1 MYRQN
6 TLRRSAPTVHLPETS
21 RWHGAPVTAALE
33 RRLGLTDAVV
43 VGLGAM
49 IGAGVFVAFAPA
61 AARAGS
67 LVWVSLAI
75 AAVIA
80 VCNALSSARLAA
92 RFPAA
97 GGTYVYGRELLG
109 PLPGFLSGWGFVV
122 GKTASCAAM
131 ALTVGLYLWQERAHV
146 VAAAAVL
153 ALTVLSVM
161 GVQRTA
167 TAAKVL
173 VGIVLVVLAVFL
185 VMAWGVPS
193 TAPDAAASMPPAPPA
208 PPAVDGEPW
217 PARVLG
223 VLGGAGFCFF
233 AFAGYARI
241 ATLGEEVRDP
251 ERTIGR
257 AVVVAITVVIVV
269 YALVLAAI
277 IHVLGI
283 SGVAAGAAP
292 VLEAAER
299 IGGGEIGPVVRIAA
313 GIAALGALL
322 GGILGVS
329 RTTLAMA
336 RDRHLPAQLASV
348 HPTSRTPYIAEICVG
363 VLVAGVVLVA
373 DVRQAIGFSSF
384 AVLIYYLVA
393 NASALKLD
401 RATRR
406 LPAWIPLLGAAG
418 CVIVAGSLPWQ
429 SVVGGL
435 VLFALGGV
443 VYAVTR
449 RSMVRPGDGRSG
461 VMSGA

>member
-1 MYRQN
+1 MNQM
-6 TLRRSAPTVHLPETS
+6 LD
-21 RWHGAPVTAALE
+21 

-75 AAVIA
+75 AAVVA
-80 VCNALSSARLAA
+80 VCNALSSAQLAA
-92 RFPAA
+92 QFPAA

-109 PLPGFLSGWGFVV
+109 PLPGFLAGWGFIV

-131 ALTVGLYLWQERAHV
+131 ALTVGLYIWPEHANL

-153 ALTVLSVM
+153 LLTALSVL

-167 TAAKVL
+167 TVATVL
-173 VGIVLVVLAVFL
+173 VAIVLIVLAIFL

-193 TAPDAAASMPPAPPA
+193 GGEAESVAAGSGTAGVGAAEAGLAPVPAI
-208 PPAVDGEPW
+208 DGEAW
-217 PARVLG
+217 PARILG

-251 ERTIGR
+251 ARTIPK
-257 AVVVAITVVIVV
+257 AVMLAISLVIVV
-269 YALVLAAI
+269 YALVLAAV
-277 IHVLGI
+277 IHVLGVG
-283 SGVAAGAAP
+283 GVAAGAAP

-299 IGGGEIGPVVRIAA
+299 IGGGELAPVVRIAA

-336 RDRHLPAQLASV
+336 RDRHLPAPLAAV
-348 HPTSRTPYIAEICVG
+348 HATRRTPYVAEICVG
-363 VLVAGVVLVA
+363 VLVAVIVLLA

-384 AVLIYYLVA
+384 AVLVYYLVA
-393 NASALKLD
+393 DTAALRLD
-401 RATRR
+401 RRRRR
-406 LPAWIPLLGAAG
+406 LPAWVPVLGAIG
-418 CVIVAGSLPWQ
+418 CVTVAGSLPWE
-429 SVVGGL
+429 SVVGG
-435 VLFALGGV
+435 VVVFVVGGA

-449 RSMVRPGDGRSG
+449 RGMVQPAARSHQ
-461 VMSGA
+461 A

>member
-1 MYRQN
+1 MSS
-6 TLRRSAPTVHLPETS
+6 TLA
-21 RWHGAPVTAALE
+21 

-67 LVWVSLAI
+67 LVWAALAV
-75 AAVIA
+75 AAVVA

-109 PLPGFLSGWGFVV
+109 PLPGFLAGWGFVV

-131 ALTVGLYLWQERAHV
+131 ALTAGLYVWPERAHV

-153 ALTVLSVM
+153 ALTLLSVC

-167 TAAKVL
+167 TASKVL
-173 VGIVLVVLAVFL
+173 VGVVLTVLAVF
-185 VMAWGVPS
+185 VVAAWTSGPVS
-193 TAPDAAASMPPAPPA
+193 LGAVSLGAA
-208 PPAVDGEPW
+208 PAVDGEPW

-241 ATLGEEVRDP
+241 ATLGEEVREP
-251 ERTIGR
+251 ARTIPK
-257 AVVVAITVVIVV
+257 AVVIAISVVIVV
-269 YALVLAAI
+269 YAVVLASTV
-277 IHVLGI
+277 HVLGVG
-283 SGVAAGAAP
+283 GVAAGPAP
-292 VLEAAER
+292 VLDAAQR
-299 IGGGEIGPVVRIAA
+299 IGGGELAPIVRVAA

-329 RTTLAMA
+329 RTTMAMA
-336 RDRHLPAQLASV
+336 RDRHLPRGLASV
-348 HPTSRTPYIAEICVG
+348 HPTTRTPYVAEICVG
-363 VLVAGVVLVA
+363 ALVAGIVLVA

-384 AVLIYYLVA
+384 AVLVYYLVA
-393 NASALKLD
+393 NAAALRLT
-401 RATRR
+401 REHRR
-406 LPAWIPLLGAAG
+406 LPAWVPVLGAVG
-418 CVIVAGSLPWQ
+418 CVVVAGSLPWQ
-429 SVVGGL
+429 SVTAG
-435 VLFALGGV
+435 FAVFAVGGV

-449 RSMVRPGDGRSG
+449 RRAIPPGVPSQT
-461 VMSGA
+461 

>member
-1 MYRQN
+1 MDS
-6 TLRRSAPTVHLPETS
+6 TLD
-21 RWHGAPVTAALE
+21 
-33 RRLGLTDAVV
+33 RRLGPSDAVV

-67 LVWVSLAI
+67 WVWASLAG
-75 AAVIA
+75 AAVVA

-92 RFPAA
+92 QFPAA

-109 PLPGFLSGWGFVV
+109 PLPGFLAGWGFVV

-131 ALTVGLYLWQERAHV
+131 ALTVGLYLWPEQSSV
-146 VAAAAVL
+146 VAAVAVL
-153 ALTVLSVM
+153 ALTVLSVL

-167 TAAKVL
+167 TASKVL
-173 VGIVLVVLAVFL
+173 VGVVLAALAVF
-185 VMAWGVPS
+185 VVAAFVSSAGSSAVPG
-193 TAPDAAASMPPAPPA
+193 AAAPAA
-208 PPAVDGEPW
+208 VPAVDGEALPG
-217 PARVLG
+217 RILG

-251 ERTIGR
+251 SRTIPR
-257 AVVVAITVVIVV
+257 AVVIAISVVIAV
-269 YALVLAAI
+269 YAIVLAATV
-277 IHVLGI
+277 HVLGVG
-283 SGVAAGAAP
+283 GVAASAAP
-292 VLEAAER
+292 VLDAAER
-299 IGGGEIGPVVRIAA
+299 AAAGEVLAPVVRIAA

-322 GGILGVS
+322 GGVLGVS

-336 RDRHLPAQLASV
+336 RDRHLPAPLAAV
-348 HPTSRTPYIAEICVG
+348 HPTTRTPYVAEICVG
-363 VLVAGVVLVA
+363 VVVAVIVLAA

-393 NASALKLD
+393 NTAALRLD
-401 RATRR
+401 RRR
-406 LPAWIPLLGAAG
+406 RGLPAWVPVLGAVG

-435 VLFALGGV
+435 VVFVVGGV

-449 RSMVRPGDGRSG
+449 PRAVTPGVASR
-461 VMSGA
+461 A

>member
-1 MYRQN
+1 M
-6 TLRRSAPTVHLPETS
+6 LD
-21 RWHGAPVTAALE
+21 

-75 AAVIA
+75 AAVVA

-92 RFPAA
+92 QFPAA

-109 PLPGFLSGWGFVV
+109 PLPGFLAGWGFIV

-131 ALTVGLYLWQERAHV
+131 ALTVGLYIWPEHANL

-153 ALTVLSVM
+153 LLTALSVL

-167 TAAKVL
+167 TVATVL
-173 VGIVLVVLAVFL
+173 VAIVLIVLAIFL
-185 VMAWGVPS
+185 VMAWVAPS
-193 TAPDAAASMPPAPPA
+193 GGEAESVAAGSGTTGLAAAEAGLAPVPAI
-208 PPAVDGEPW
+208 DGEAW
-217 PARVLG
+217 PARLLG

-251 ERTIGR
+251 ARTIPR
-257 AVVVAITVVIVV
+257 AVMLAISLVIVV
-269 YALVLAAI
+269 YALVLAAV
-277 IHVLGI
+277 IHVLGVG
-283 SGVAAGAAP
+283 GVAAGAAP

-299 IGGGEIGPVVRIAA
+299 IGGGELAAVVRIAA

-336 RDRHLPAQLASV
+336 RDRHLPAPLAAV
-348 HPTSRTPYIAEICVG
+348 HATRRTPYVAEICVG
-363 VLVAGVVLVA
+363 VLVAVIVLLA

-384 AVLIYYLVA
+384 AVLVYYLVA
-393 NASALKLD
+393 NTAALRLD
-401 RATRR
+401 RRRRR
-406 LPAWIPLLGAAG
+406 LPAWVPVLGAIG
-418 CVIVAGSLPWQ
+418 CVTVAGSLPWE
-429 SVVGGL
+429 SVVGG
-435 VLFALGGV
+435 VVVFVVGGA

-449 RSMVRPGDGRSG
+449 RGMVQPAARSHQ
-461 VMSGA
+461 A

>member
-1 MYRQN
+1 
-6 TLRRSAPTVHLPETS
+6 
-21 RWHGAPVTAALE
+21 
-33 RRLGLTDAVV
+33 
-43 VGLGAM
+43 M

-109 PLPGFLSGWGFVV
+109 PLPGFLAGWGFVV

-193 TAPDAAASMPPAPPA
+193 TAPDAAASMPPA

-336 RDRHLPAQLASV
+336 RDRHLPARLASV

>member
-1 MYRQN
+1 M
-6 TLRRSAPTVHLPETS
+6 LD
-21 RWHGAPVTAALE
+21 

-67 LVWVSLAI
+67 LVWASLAI
-75 AAVIA
+75 AALVA

-92 RFPAA
+92 QFPAA

-109 PLPGFLSGWGFVV
+109 PLPGFLAGWGFIV

-131 ALTVGLYLWQERAHV
+131 ALTVGLYIWPGHAKL

-153 ALTVLSVM
+153 LLTVLSVL

-167 TAAKVL
+167 AVAKVL
-173 VGIVLVVLAVFL
+173 VAIVLIVLAVFL
-185 VMAWGVPS
+185 VMAWVAPSGGGTEAVAAGSGTAGMGAAEAGLVPV
-193 TAPDAAASMPPAPPA
+193 
-208 PPAVDGEPW
+208 PAVDGEAW
-217 PARVLG
+217 PARLLG

-251 ERTIGR
+251 ARTIPK
-257 AVVVAITVVIVV
+257 AVVLAISLVIVV

-277 IHVLGI
+277 IHVLGVG
-283 SGVAAGAAP
+283 GVAAGAAP

-299 IGGGEIGPVVRIAA
+299 IGGGELAPVVRIAA

-336 RDRHLPAQLASV
+336 RDRHLPAPLASV
-348 HPTSRTPYIAEICVG
+348 HTTRRTPYVAEICVG
-363 VLVAGVVLVA
+363 VLVAVIVLLA

-384 AVLIYYLVA
+384 AVLVYYLVA
-393 NASALKLD
+393 NTAALRLD
-401 RATRR
+401 RRCRR
-406 LPAWIPLLGAAG
+406 LPAWVPVLGALG
-418 CVIVAGSLPWQ
+418 CVTVAGSLPWE
-429 SVVGGL
+429 SVVGG
-435 VLFALGGV
+435 VVVFVVGGA

-449 RSMVRPGDGRSG
+449 RGMVQPAARSHQ
-461 VMSGA
+461 A

>member
-1 MYRQN
+1 MDS
-6 TLRRSAPTVHLPETS
+6 TLD
-21 RWHGAPVTAALE
+21 
-33 RRLGLTDAVV
+33 RRLGPSDAVV

-67 LVWVSLAI
+67 WVWASLAV
-75 AAVIA
+75 AAVVA

-92 RFPAA
+92 QFPAA

-109 PLPGFLSGWGFVV
+109 PLPGFLAGWGFVV

-131 ALTVGLYLWQERAHV
+131 ALTVGLYLWPEQSSV
-146 VAAAAVL
+146 VAAVAVL
-153 ALTVLSVM
+153 ALTVLSVL

-167 TAAKVL
+167 TASKVL
-173 VGIVLVVLAVFL
+173 VGVVLAALAVF
-185 VMAWGVPS
+185 VVAAFVSSAGSSAVPG
-193 TAPDAAASMPPAPPA
+193 AAAPAA
-208 PPAVDGEPW
+208 EPAVDGEALPG
-217 PARVLG
+217 RILG

-251 ERTIGR
+251 GRTIPR
-257 AVVVAITVVIVV
+257 AVVIAISVVIAV
-269 YALVLAAI
+269 YAIVLAATV
-277 IHVLGI
+277 HVLGVQ
-283 SGVAAGAAP
+283 GVAASAAP
-292 VLEAAER
+292 VLDAAER
-299 IGGGEIGPVVRIAA
+299 VPAGEVLAPVVRIAA

-322 GGILGVS
+322 GGVLGVS

-336 RDRHLPAQLASV
+336 RDRHLPAPLAAV
-348 HPTSRTPYIAEICVG
+348 HPTTRTPYVAEICVG
-363 VLVAGVVLVA
+363 VVVAVIVLAA

-393 NASALKLD
+393 NTAALRLD
-401 RATRR
+401 RRR
-406 LPAWIPLLGAAG
+406 RGLPAWVPVLGAVG

-435 VLFALGGV
+435 VVFVVGGV

-449 RSMVRPGDGRSG
+449 PRAVTPGVASR
-461 VMSGA
+461 A

>member
-1 MYRQN
+1 MDS
-6 TLRRSAPTVHLPETS
+6 TLD
-21 RWHGAPVTAALE
+21 
-33 RRLGLTDAVV
+33 RRLGPSDAVV

-67 LVWVSLAI
+67 WVWASLAV
-75 AAVIA
+75 AAVVA

-92 RFPAA
+92 QFPAA

-109 PLPGFLSGWGFVV
+109 PLPGFLAGWGFVV

-131 ALTVGLYLWQERAHV
+131 ALTVGLYLWPEQSSV
-146 VAAAAVL
+146 VAAVAVL
-153 ALTVLSVM
+153 ALTVLSVL

-167 TAAKVL
+167 TASKVL
-173 VGIVLVVLAVFL
+173 VGVVLAALAVF
-185 VMAWGVPS
+185 VVAAFVSSAGSSAVPG
-193 TAPDAAASMPPAPPA
+193 AAAPAA
-208 PPAVDGEPW
+208 VPAVDGEALPG
-217 PARVLG
+217 RILG

-251 ERTIGR
+251 GRTIPR
-257 AVVVAITVVIVV
+257 AVVIPISVVIAV
-269 YALVLAAI
+269 YAIVLAATV
-277 IHVLGI
+277 HVLGVQ
-283 SGVAAGAAP
+283 GVAASAAP
-292 VLEAAER
+292 VLDAAER
-299 IGGGEIGPVVRIAA
+299 VPAGEVLAPVVRIAA

-322 GGILGVS
+322 GGVLGVS

-336 RDRHLPAQLASV
+336 RDRHLPAPLAAV
-348 HPTSRTPYIAEICVG
+348 HPTTRTPYVAEICVG
-363 VLVAGVVLVA
+363 VVVAVIVLAA

-393 NASALKLD
+393 NTAALRLD
-401 RATRR
+401 RRR
-406 LPAWIPLLGAAG
+406 RGLPAWVPVLGAVG

-435 VLFALGGV
+435 VVFVVGGV

-449 RSMVRPGDGRSG
+449 PRAVTPGVASRT
-461 VMSGA
+461 

>member
-1 MYRQN
+1 MN
-6 TLRRSAPTVHLPETS
+6 STLD
-21 RWHGAPVTAALE
+21 
-33 RRLGLTDAVV
+33 RRLGPSDAVV

-67 LVWVSLAI
+67 WVWASLAV
-75 AAVIA
+75 AAVVA

-92 RFPAA
+92 QFPAA

-109 PLPGFLSGWGFVV
+109 PLPGFLAGWGFVV

-131 ALTVGLYLWQERAHV
+131 ALTVGLYLWPEQSSV
-146 VAAAAVL
+146 VAAVSVL
-153 ALTVLSVM
+153 ALTVLSVL

-167 TAAKVL
+167 TASKVL
-173 VGIVLVVLAVFL
+173 VGIVLAVLAVF
-185 VMAWGVPS
+185 VVAAFVSSAGSPAAPGAAPAAVPG
-193 TAPDAAASMPPAPPA
+193 AV
-208 PPAVDGEPW
+208 PAVDGEALPG
-217 PARVLG
+217 RILG

-251 ERTIGR
+251 SRTIPR
-257 AVVVAITVVIVV
+257 AVVIAISVVIAV
-269 YALVLAAI
+269 YAIVLAATV
-277 IHVLGI
+277 HVLGVQ
-283 SGVAAGAAP
+283 GVAASAAP
-292 VLEAAER
+292 VLDAAER
-299 IGGGEIGPVVRIAA
+299 VPAGEVLAPVVRIAA

-322 GGILGVS
+322 GGVLGVS

-336 RDRHLPAQLASV
+336 RDRHLPAPLAAV
-348 HPTSRTPYIAEICVG
+348 HPTTRTPYVAEICVG
-363 VLVAGVVLVA
+363 VVVAVIVLAA

-393 NASALKLD
+393 NTAALRLD
-401 RATRR
+401 RRR
-406 LPAWIPLLGAAG
+406 RGLPAWVPVLGAVG

-435 VLFALGGV
+435 VVFVVGGV

-449 RSMVRPGDGRSG
+449 PRAVTPGVGSR
-461 VMSGA
+461 A

>member
-1 MYRQN
+1 
-6 TLRRSAPTVHLPETS
+6 
-21 RWHGAPVTAALE
+21 VTASLA

-67 LVWVSLAI
+67 LVWAALAV
-75 AAVIA
+75 AAVVA

-109 PLPGFLSGWGFVV
+109 PLPGFLAGWGFVV

-131 ALTVGLYLWQERAHV
+131 ALTAGLYVWPGHAHV
-146 VAAAAVL
+146 VAAVAVL
-153 ALTVLSVM
+153 ALTLLSVL

-167 TAAKVL
+167 TASKVL
-173 VGIVLVVLAVFL
+173 VAIVLGVLAVFVVAAWTAAPVPPDL
-185 VMAWGVPS
+185 VQ
-193 TAPDAAASMPPAPPA
+193 PPPP
-208 PPAVDGEPW
+208 VDGEAW
-217 PARVLG
+217 PARIVG

-251 ERTIGR
+251 ARTIPK
-257 AVVVAITVVIVV
+257 AVVVAISVVIVV
-269 YALVLAAI
+269 YAVVLASTVQ
-277 IHVLGI
+277 VLGVG
-283 SGVAAGAAP
+283 GVAAGPAP
-292 VLEAAER
+292 VLDAAER
-299 IGGGEIGPVVRIAA
+299 IGGGQLEPVVRVAA

-329 RTTLAMA
+329 RTTMAMA
-336 RDRHLPAQLASV
+336 RDRHLPPTLAAV
-348 HPTSRTPYIAEICVG
+348 HPTTRTPYVAEVCVG
-363 VLVAGVVLVA
+363 VVVAGIVLVA

-384 AVLIYYLVA
+384 AVLVYYLVA
-393 NASALKLD
+393 NAAALRLP
-401 RATRR
+401 REHRR
-406 LPAWIPLLGAAG
+406 LPAWVPALGALG
-418 CVIVAGSLPWQ
+418 CVVVAGSLPRE
-429 SVVGGL
+429 SVVAGL
-435 VLFALGGV
+435 LVFAVGGV

-449 RSMVRPGDGRSG
+449 RQALGPGVPSQT
-461 VMSGA
+461 

>member
-1 MYRQN
+1 MDS
-6 TLRRSAPTVHLPETS
+6 TLD
-21 RWHGAPVTAALE
+21 
-33 RRLGLTDAVV
+33 RRLGPSDAVV

-67 LVWVSLAI
+67 WVWASLAV
-75 AAVIA
+75 AAVVA

-92 RFPAA
+92 QFPAA

-109 PLPGFLSGWGFVV
+109 PLPGFLAGWGFVV

-131 ALTVGLYLWQERAHV
+131 ALTVGLYLWPEQSSV
-146 VAAAAVL
+146 VAAVAVL
-153 ALTVLSVM
+153 ALTVLSVL

-167 TAAKVL
+167 TASKVL
-173 VGIVLVVLAVFL
+173 VGVVLAALAVF
-185 VMAWGVPS
+185 VVAASVSSAGSSAVPG
-193 TAPDAAASMPPAPPA
+193 AAAPAA
-208 PPAVDGEPW
+208 VPAVDGEALPG
-217 PARVLG
+217 RILG

-251 ERTIGR
+251 GRTIPR
-257 AVVVAITVVIVV
+257 AVVIAISVVIAV
-269 YALVLAAI
+269 YAIVLAATV
-277 IHVLGI
+277 HVLGVQ
-283 SGVAAGAAP
+283 GVAASAAP
-292 VLEAAER
+292 VLDAAER
-299 IGGGEIGPVVRIAA
+299 VPAGEVLAPVVRIAA

-322 GGILGVS
+322 GGVLGVS

-336 RDRHLPAQLASV
+336 RDRHLPAPLAAV
-348 HPTSRTPYIAEICVG
+348 HPTTRTPYVAEIC
-363 VLVAGVVLVA
+363 LGVVVAVIVLAA

-393 NASALKLD
+393 NTAALRLD
-401 RATRR
+401 RRR
-406 LPAWIPLLGAAG
+406 RGLPAWVPVLGAVG

-435 VLFALGGV
+435 VVFVVGGV

-449 RSMVRPGDGRSG
+449 PRAVTPGVASR
-461 VMSGA
+461 A

>member
-1 MYRQN
+1 MDS
-6 TLRRSAPTVHLPETS
+6 TLD
-21 RWHGAPVTAALE
+21 
-33 RRLGLTDAVV
+33 RRLGPSDAVV

-67 LVWVSLAI
+67 WVWASLAV
-75 AAVIA
+75 AAVVA

-92 RFPAA
+92 QFPAA

-109 PLPGFLSGWGFVV
+109 PLPGFLAGWGFVV

-131 ALTVGLYLWQERAHV
+131 ALTVGLYLWPEQSSV
-146 VAAAAVL
+146 VAAVAVL
-153 ALTVLSVM
+153 ALTVLSVL

-167 TAAKVL
+167 TASKVL
-173 VGIVLVVLAVFL
+173 VGVVLAALAVF
-185 VMAWGVPS
+185 VVAAFVSSAGSSAVPG
-193 TAPDAAASMPPAPPA
+193 AAAPAA
-208 PPAVDGEPW
+208 VPAVDGEALPG
-217 PARVLG
+217 RILG

-251 ERTIGR
+251 SRTIPR
-257 AVVVAITVVIVV
+257 AVVIAISVVIAV
-269 YALVLAAI
+269 YAIVLAATV
-277 IHVLGI
+277 HVLGVQ
-283 SGVAAGAAP
+283 GVAASAAP
-292 VLEAAER
+292 VLDAAER
-299 IGGGEIGPVVRIAA
+299 VPAGEVLAPVVRIAA

-322 GGILGVS
+322 GGVLGVS

-336 RDRHLPAQLASV
+336 RDRHLPAPLAAV
-348 HPTSRTPYIAEICVG
+348 HPTTRTPYVAEICVG
-363 VLVAGVVLVA
+363 VVVAVIVLAA

-393 NASALKLD
+393 NTAALRLD
-401 RATRR
+401 RRR
-406 LPAWIPLLGAAG
+406 RGLPAWVPVLGAVG

-435 VLFALGGV
+435 VVFVVGGV

-449 RSMVRPGDGRSG
+449 PRAVTPGVASRT
-461 VMSGA
+461 

>member
-1 MYRQN
+1 MDS
-6 TLRRSAPTVHLPETS
+6 TLD
-21 RWHGAPVTAALE
+21 
-33 RRLGLTDAVV
+33 RRLGPSDAVV

-67 LVWVSLAI
+67 WVWASLAV
-75 AAVIA
+75 AAVVA

-92 RFPAA
+92 QFPAA

-109 PLPGFLSGWGFVV
+109 PLPGFLAGWGFVV

-131 ALTVGLYLWQERAHV
+131 ALTVGLYLWPEQSSV
-146 VAAAAVL
+146 VAAVAVL
-153 ALTVLSVM
+153 ALTVLSVL

-167 TAAKVL
+167 TASKVL
-173 VGIVLVVLAVFL
+173 VGVVLAALAVF
-185 VMAWGVPS
+185 VVAAFVSSAGSSAVPG
-193 TAPDAAASMPPAPPA
+193 AAAPAA
-208 PPAVDGEPW
+208 VPAVDGEALPG
-217 PARVLG
+217 RILG

-251 ERTIGR
+251 GRTIPR
-257 AVVVAITVVIVV
+257 AVVIAISVVIAV
-269 YALVLAAI
+269 YAIVLAATV
-277 IHVLGI
+277 HVLGVQ
-283 SGVAAGAAP
+283 GVAASAAP
-292 VLEAAER
+292 VLDAAER
-299 IGGGEIGPVVRIAA
+299 VPAGEVLAPVVRIAA

-322 GGILGVS
+322 GGVLGVS

-336 RDRHLPAQLASV
+336 RDRHLPAPLAAV
-348 HPTSRTPYIAEICVG
+348 HPTTRTPYVAEIC
-363 VLVAGVVLVA
+363 LGVVVAVIVLAA

-393 NASALKLD
+393 NTAALRLD
-401 RATRR
+401 RRR
-406 LPAWIPLLGAAG
+406 RGLPAWVPVLGAVG

-435 VLFALGGV
+435 VVFVVGGV

-449 RSMVRPGDGRSG
+449 PRAVTPGVASR
-461 VMSGA
+461 A

>member
-1 MYRQN
+1 
-6 TLRRSAPTVHLPETS
+6 
-21 RWHGAPVTAALE
+21 
-33 RRLGLTDAVV
+33 
-43 VGLGAM
+43 M

-75 AAVIA
+75 AAVVA

-92 RFPAA
+92 QFPAA

-109 PLPGFLSGWGFVV
+109 PLPGFLAGWGFIV

-131 ALTVGLYLWQERAHV
+131 ALTVGLYIWPEQAHL

-153 ALTVLSVM
+153 GLTVLSVF

-167 TAAKVL
+167 TVAKVL
-173 VGIVLVVLAVFL
+173 VAVVLAVLVVFL
-185 VMAWGVPS
+185 ALAWLAPS
-193 TAPDAAASMPPAPPA
+193 AGSVINAAGADGEGAAAAGAALSSA
-208 PPAVDGEPW
+208 PAVDDEAW
-217 PARVLG
+217 PLRMIG

-251 ERTIGR
+251 ARTIPK
-257 AVVVAITVVIVV
+257 AIVAAISLVIVV
-269 YALVLAAI
+269 YALVLGAI
-277 IHVLGI
+277 VNVLGI
-283 SGVAAGAAP
+283 GGVAAGAAP
-292 VLEAAER
+292 VLDAAER
-299 IGGGEIGPVVRIAA
+299 IGGGQFAPVVRVAA

-336 RDRHLPAQLASV
+336 RDRHLPAPLASV
-348 HPTSRTPYIAEICVG
+348 HPTARTPYIAEICVG
-363 VLVAGVVLVA
+363 VLVAGIVLLA
-373 DVRQAIGFSSF
+373 DVREAIGFSSF

-393 NASALKLD
+393 NTAALRLD
-401 RATRR
+401 RARRR
-406 LPAWIPLLGAAG
+406 LPAWVPVLGAVG

-429 SVVGGL
+429 SVVGGVVVFVVGGL
-435 VLFALGGV
+435 V
-443 VYAVTR
+443 YTVTR
-449 RSMVRPGDGRSG
+449 RAMVPPAARS
-461 VMSGA
+461 ARA

>member
-1 MYRQN
+1 M
-6 TLRRSAPTVHLPETS
+6 LD
-21 RWHGAPVTAALE
+21 

-75 AAVIA
+75 AAVVA

-92 RFPAA
+92 QFPAA

-109 PLPGFLSGWGFVV
+109 PLPGFLAGWGFIV

-131 ALTVGLYLWQERAHV
+131 ALTVGLYIWPGHANL

-153 ALTVLSVM
+153 LLTVLSVL

-167 TAAKVL
+167 TVAKVL
-173 VGIVLVVLAVFL
+173 VAIVLVVLAVFL
-185 VMAWGVPS
+185 VMAWVVPS
-193 TAPDAAASMPPAPPA
+193 GGGAEAVVAGSGATGLAAAEAELAPVPAI
-208 PPAVDGEPW
+208 DGEAW
-217 PARVLG
+217 PARILG

-251 ERTIGR
+251 ARTIPK
-257 AVVVAITVVIVV
+257 AVVLAISLVIVV
-269 YALVLAAI
+269 YALVLAAV
-277 IHVLGI
+277 IHVLGVG
-283 SGVAAGAAP
+283 GVAAGASP

-299 IGGGEIGPVVRIAA
+299 IGGGELAPVVRIAA

-336 RDRHLPAQLASV
+336 RDRHLPAPLAAV
-348 HPTSRTPYIAEICVG
+348 HATRRTPYVAEICVG
-363 VLVAGVVLVA
+363 VLVAVIVLLA

-384 AVLIYYLVA
+384 AVLVYYLVA
-393 NASALKLD
+393 NTAALRLD
-401 RATRR
+401 RRRRR
-406 LPAWIPLLGAAG
+406 LPAWVPVLGAIG
-418 CVIVAGSLPWQ
+418 CVTVAGSLPWE
-429 SVVGGL
+429 SVVGG
-435 VLFALGGV
+435 VVVFVVGGA

-449 RSMVRPGDGRSG
+449 RGMVQPAARSHQ
-461 VMSGA
+461 A

>member
-1 MYRQN
+1 MRVNQM
-6 TLRRSAPTVHLPETS
+6 LD
-21 RWHGAPVTAALE
+21 

-75 AAVIA
+75 AAVLA

-92 RFPAA
+92 LYPTA
-97 GGTYVYGRELLG
+97 GGTYVYGREVLG
-109 PLPGFLSGWGFVV
+109 PLPGFLAGWGFVV

-131 ALTVGLYLWQERAHV
+131 ALTVGLYLWPEKAHL

-153 ALTVLSVM
+153 ALTVLSIL

-167 TAAKVL
+167 KASKVL

-185 VMAWGVPS
+185 VMAWGVPAAGS
-193 TAPDAAASMPPAPPA
+193 GAGVGETTATLGTSPTI
-208 PPAVDGEPW
+208 DGEAW
-217 PARVLG
+217 PTRLLG

-251 ERTIGR
+251 DRTIPK
-257 AVVVAITVVIVV
+257 AVMAAISIVIVV
-269 YALVLAAI
+269 YALVLAATV
-277 IHVLGI
+277 HVLGVG
-283 SGVAAGAAP
+283 GVAAGAAP
-292 VLEAAER
+292 VLDAAER
-299 IGGGEIGPVVRIAA
+299 IGGGELAPVVRVAA
-313 GIAALGALL
+313 GLAALGALL

-336 RDRHLPAQLASV
+336 RDRHLPAPLARV
-348 HPTSRTPYIAEICVG
+348 HPRARTPYVAEICVG
-363 VLVAGVVLVA
+363 VLVAGVVLFA

-384 AVLIYYLVA
+384 AVLVYYLVA
-393 NASALKLD
+393 NAAALRLD
-401 RATRR
+401 RQRRR
-406 LPAWIPLLGAAG
+406 LPAWVPVLGAIG
-418 CVIVAGSLPWQ
+418 CVTVAGSLPWQ
-429 SVVGGL
+429 SVVGG
-435 VLFALGGV
+435 VVVFVVGGA

-449 RSMVRPGDGRSG
+449 RGMVQP
-461 VMSGA
+461 AA